1 MKRKR
6 KKKISAR
13 LKVTRRVFKTVS
25 PLLDPLMAP
34 PKIEGIKRALFIQP
48 HPDDNQIAAGGTI
61 AAMVERGVEVFE
73 LTALDDRYLDLTYSG
88 QGLTVRQKEAL
99 AAQEVLGMKNEGFLG
114 FGDRTEASTR
124 EISEKI
130 VEVIREIKPDAV
142 FTADPNLENECHE
155 DHIKVANA
163 VKYAVMDATF
173 PFYPEYID
181 NKPRKDV
188 WTVKTL
194 GFYYTDK
201 PNTIVDISDYEQIK
215 IDSIRCHKSQP
226 INELEAVIVLLG
238 QQLALDTEYKSAEVF
253 RLISNFHMHCFNLPV
268 G

>member
-1 MKRKR
+1 MRRK

-13 LKVTRRVFKTVS
+13 LKVERQVFKTVS
-25 PLLDPLMAP
+25 PLLDKLLAP
-34 PKIEGIKRALFIQP
+34 PKIENIKRVLFIQP

-61 AAMVERGVEVFE
+61 AAMVSRGVEVFE
-73 LTALDDRYLDLTYSG
+73 LTVLDDRYLDLTYKG
-88 QGLTVRQKEAL
+88 EGLTVRQKEAL
-99 AAQEVLGMKNEGFLG
+99 AAQELLGMKNAGFLD
-114 FGDRTEASTR
+114 FGDRTKASAR

-130 VEVIREIKPDAV
+130 VEVIREVKPDAV

-181 NKPRKDV
+181 NKPREDV

-201 PNTIVDISDYEQIK
+201 PNTIVDISDFEQLK

-226 INELEAVIVLLG
+226 INELEPVIVLLD
-238 QQLALDTEYKSAEVF
+238 QQLALGTEYKAAEVF
-253 RLISNFHMHCFNLPV
+253 RIISNFHMHCFNLPV